1 MRFRQLSLERCGRFE
16 GCELDFRAGA
26 PELHIIYGVNEAGKT
41 TSMAAVADLLFGFE
55 PRSRYNFL
63 FDYPM
68 LRIGAV
74 LEEDDRV
81 LSVRRRKAN
90 AGSLVDAD
98 DKQIDDG
105 PLIAML
111 HGQTRDG
118 FRLAFSLDHLRL
130 REGGHEMARA
140 RGDVGQTL
148 FAAGSGMT
156 GIVSALAE
164 IEKDAGAIWGPK
176 RSQAR
181 SYTQAETVY
190 EARRAQAR
198 ERHTKPKA
206 WTDAQT
212 SLHAAES
219 VRDAAVADRD
229 ALIAEQRQVERL
241 RRIGPAMR
249 RRAEL
254 LAGLAA
260 IGDAPALPP
269 AREDRVLAALT
280 VMNDAERARVTAAA
294 LLGDVAARMEGLAR
308 DPAMLAQAE
317 AVDDL
322 FKRSGEMVKGAGDAD
337 RLTIERRIKEAR
349 ANALR
354 RDLGV
359 VQQDLPPRLAVTRL
373 RELARKHGEALAAL
387 RSIGEAEETVSAKL
401 APLERRLADAEL
413 TTGLAELVV
422 ATDAARRLGDDV
434 DARCTDAI
442 AAADAAVK
450 RAADARVRLAPWS
463 GDADALA
470 HVAGI
475 DEAELAGTE
484 ADLTLHRH
492 AVRTSAEEEQRLAE
506 EGARLELAREALAD
520 SGAAVA
526 ATELEAAR
534 ARRDAQWYELR
545 DGLRGITPLVDP
557 VGSSDA
563 YERAINGADDVADQ
577 RFALAEGSGQLGLL
591 DQQASALQLRRAQ
604 ALTRRDDARAAES
617 ETLTRWQARA
627 ISGGLPP
634 FEPARLRAWLADRT
648 IALDAQVVAERLQ
661 SQAIGE
667 VTRRRLVRDGLTRL
681 MPELALVDEALV
693 PVLREAARR
702 VAIGEARDAAY
713 RADHAE
719 MRQLSDAL
727 ATHARQAGHRGEER
741 GRAEREWQEAA
752 AASGMSLAIDEGDA
766 RLSLIDE
773 LRVVVDEVAA
783 LDGRLRGIETNRDR
797 FASDLAALWA
807 KLDHTGTPELDVLRT
822 RLDAARAGAATRATL
837 ETDRKRRA
845 DEAEAAQAARD
856 AAVAGLTPVLVDFG
870 GIAVEAL
877 DRVVQVSRDVRGDR
891 EALAM
896 AEAEAIRGGEGYA
909 IEALEVQWQASD
921 PEAVNNR
928 ADALGPLLDEAQR
941 QVTTA
946 ADAVGEARRAFA
958 ALDTFGGDAAG
969 AIADAEQARAEMAM
983 QAETYLLKRA
993 QAITL
998 RWAIERYRQERQD
1011 PLLLRASALF
1021 RRLTLGRFT
1030 ELRIDHDAAAPRL
1043 LGVRNGGRQAID
1055 VEAMSDG
1062 TADQLFL
1069 ALRLAAAE
1077 QSVAAGVRLPFLADD
1092 LFINFDDDRA
1102 RAGFEVLSDLAQ
1114 TTQVL
1119 FFTHHAHLR
1128 EIARDVTGAELHS
1141 ECLLG

>member
-1 MRFRQLSLERCGRFE
+1 MRFRQLSLERYGRFD
-16 GCELDFRAGA
+16 GCDLDFRAGA
-26 PELHIIYGVNEAGKT
+26 PDLHIVYGVNEAGKT

-81 LSVRRRKAN
+81 LAVRRRKAN

-98 DKQIDDG
+98 DNPMDDG
-105 PLIAML
+105 PLVAML

-130 REGGHEMARA
+130 REGGRAIVQARD
-140 RGDVGQTL
+140 DVGQTL

-156 GIVSALAE
+156 GIVSALAA
-164 IEKDAGAIWGPK
+164 IEEEAGAIWGPK
-176 RSQAR
+176 KSQKR
-181 SYTQAETVY
+181 SYTQAESAY
-190 EARRAQAR
+190 DASRAQVR
-198 ERHTKPKA
+198 DRQIKPKA

-212 SLHAAES
+212 ALHEAES
-219 VRDAAVADRD
+219 ARDTSLAERD
-229 ALIAEQRQVERL
+229 ALVAEQRQLERL

-254 LAGLAA
+254 LAGLAV

-269 AREDRVLAALT
+269 AREDRILAALT
-280 VMNDAERARVTAAA
+280 VMNDAERASVTAVA
-294 LLGDVAARMEGLAR
+294 LLGDVAARIEVLVH
-308 DPAMLAQAE
+308 DPAMLAEAE
-317 AVDDL
+317 AVDAL
-322 FKRSGEMVKGAGDAD
+322 FKRSGEMVKAAGDAD

-349 ANALR
+349 VAELR

-359 VQQDLPPRLAVTRL
+359 AQQDLPPRLAITRL

-387 RSIGEAEETVSAKL
+387 RSIGEAEEALTAKL

-434 DARCTDAI
+434 DVRCADAI

-450 RAADARVRLAPWS
+450 RAADARVRLTPWS

-470 HVAGI
+470 HIAGI
-475 DEAELAGTE
+475 DEAELAEAE

-492 AVRTSAEEEQRLAE
+492 AVRISTEEEQRLAE
-506 EGARLELAREALAD
+506 EGARLELDREALAD
-520 SGAAVA
+520 SGEAVA
-526 ATELEAAR
+526 ATELDAAR

-545 DGLRGITPLVDP
+545 DGLRGIAPLVDP
-557 VGSSDA
+557 VGSSEA
-563 YERAINGADDVADQ
+563 YERAVIGADDLADQ
-577 RFALAEGSGQLGLL
+577 RFTLAEGSGQLGLL
-591 DQQASALQLRRAQ
+591 DQQAAALRLRRAQ
-604 ALTRRDDARAAES
+604 ARARRDAASEAES
-617 ETLTRWQARA
+617 GALTRWQARA
-627 ISGGLPP
+627 TSGGLPP

-648 IALDAQVVAERLQ
+648 VALDAQAVAERLQ
-661 SQAIGE
+661 SQAVGE
-667 VTRRRLVRDGLTRL
+667 ATRRRVVRDGLTRL
-681 MPELALVDEALV
+681 MPELAPVDDALV
-693 PVLREAARR
+693 PVLREAERR
-702 VAIGEARDAAY
+702 VTIGEARDAAY
-713 RADHAE
+713 RADHTE
-719 MRQLSDAL
+719 MRQLTDAL

-741 GRAEREWQEAA
+741 DRAEREWRDAA
-752 AASGMSLAIDEGDA
+752 SASGMSLAIDEGDA
-766 RLSLIDE
+766 RLSMIDE
-773 LRVVVDEVAA
+773 LRAVVDEVAA
-783 LDGRLRGIETNRDR
+783 LEGRLRGIETDRDR

-807 KLDHTGTPELDVLRT
+807 KLEHSGAPQLDVLRA
-822 RLDAARAGAATRATL
+822 RLDTARTGAGTRATL

-856 AAVAGLTPVLVDFG
+856 AAVTGLTPVLVDLG

-877 DRVVQVSRDVRGDR
+877 DAVVQVSRQMRGDR
-891 EALAM
+891 EALAA

-909 IEALEVQWQASD
+909 IEALEAQWQASD
-921 PEAVNNR
+921 PEAVANR
-928 ADALGPLLDEAQR
+928 ADSLGPLLDDAQR
-941 QVTTA
+941 RVATA

-958 ALDTFGGDAAG
+958 ALDTVEGDAAG

-983 QAETYLLKRA
+983 QAENYLLKRA

-1043 LGVRNGGRQAID
+1043 LGVRDGGRQAID

-1102 RAGFEVLSDLAQ
+1102 RAGFEVLSELAG

-1119 FFTHHAHLR
+1119 FFTHHAHLVG
-1128 EIARDVTGAELHS
+1128 IARDVTGAELHS
-1141 ECLLG
+1141 ECLLS